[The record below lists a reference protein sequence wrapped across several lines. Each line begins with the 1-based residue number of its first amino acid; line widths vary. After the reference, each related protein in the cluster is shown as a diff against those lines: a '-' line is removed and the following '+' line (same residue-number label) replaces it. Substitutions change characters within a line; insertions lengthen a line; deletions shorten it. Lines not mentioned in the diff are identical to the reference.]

1 MLRDG
6 VKIRKR
12 SSVNRLSD
20 SEFLEQ
26 LKASEKKRC
35 RLIIRRRRIAIWAS
49 RFVIASSFL
58 LFWELGAGVL
68 FNKNFTSAP
77 SEIGR
82 VLFQFVVTGSIT
94 EHLFTTLIEIAA
106 GYSIGVAAG
115 ISIASLFSFSSRFYA
130 IMFPFIQAFYGIPK
144 VALAPILVMWF
155 GLGIAPKIMISAVM
169 SFFVVF
175 VNTSMGLHSAKIEL
189 LNVARVMGASF
200 PQLVRKILIPVALPY
215 TVTAMRVATAGAI
228 LGAVLGEFVAAQKGI
243 GVVIS
248 RGSTQ
253 LAAGVVLA
261 GVLILTL
268 LTLAMNGLLIPL
280 EKWLRRRQPPQ

>member
-1 MLRDG
+1 
-6 VKIRKR
+6 
-12 SSVNRLSD
+12 VNHLND
-20 SEFLEQ
+20 AEFLEQ
-26 LKASEKKRC
+26 LKTSEKSRH
-35 RLIIRRRRIAIWAS
+35 LFVIRRRRIAIWVF
-49 RFVIASSFL
+49 RIVILASFL

-68 FNKNFTSAP
+68 FNKNFSSSP

-82 VLFQFVVTGSIT
+82 VLFQFAVTGSIK
-94 EHLFTTLIEIAA
+94 EHLLATLIEIAA

-115 ISIASLFSFSSRFYA
+115 VSIASLFSFSSRFYT

-169 SFFVVF
+169 TFFVVF
-175 VNTSMGLHSAKIEL
+175 VNTSMGLHSAKAEL

-228 LGAVLGEFVAAQKGI
+228 LGAILGEFVAAQKGI

-248 RGSTQ
+248 HGSSQ
-253 LAAGVVLA
+253 LAAGVVFA
-261 GVLILTL
+261 GVFILTL
-268 LTLAMNGLLIPL
+268 LTLTLNGLLIPL
-280 EKWLRRRQPPQ
+280 EKWLQRRQPPQ

>member
-1 MLRDG
+1 
-6 VKIRKR
+6 
-12 SSVNRLSD
+12 VNRLSD
-20 SEFLEQ
+20 AVFLEQ
-26 LKASEKKRC
+26 LKASEKSRH
-35 RLIIRRRRIAIWAS
+35 LFVIRRRRIAIWLS
-49 RFVIASSFL
+49 RIVIAASFL
-58 LFWELGAGVL
+58 LFWELGAGVF
-68 FNKNFTSAP
+68 FNKNFTSSP

-82 VLFQFVVTGSIT
+82 ILFQFVVTGSIK
-94 EHLFTTLIEIAA
+94 EHLFATLIEIAA

-115 ISIASLFSFSSRFYA
+115 VFIASLFSFSSRFYGT
-130 IMFPFIQAFYGIPK
+130 MFPFIQAFYGIPK

-155 GLGIAPKIMISAVM
+155 GLGIGPKIMISAVM

-215 TVTAMRVATAGAI
+215 TLTAMRVATAGAI
-228 LGAVLGEFVAAQKGI
+228 LGAILGEFVAAQKGI

-268 LTLAMNGLLIPL
+268 LTLGLNGLLIPL
-280 EKWLRRRQPPQ
+280 EKWLQKRRPPQ

>member
-1 MLRDG
+1 
-6 VKIRKR
+6 
-12 SSVNRLSD
+12 VNRLND
-20 SEFLEQ
+20 AEFLVQ
-26 LKASEKKRC
+26 LKAAEKSRH
-35 RLIIRRRRIAIWAS
+35 LFVIRRRRIAIWLS
-49 RFVIASSFL
+49 RLGIVASFL

-68 FNKNFTSAP
+68 FNKNFSSSP
-77 SEIGR
+77 SEIGQ
-82 VLFQFVVTGSIT
+82 VLYEFVVTGSIN
-94 EHLFTTLIEIAA
+94 EHLFATLIEIAA

-115 ISIASLFSFSSRFYA
+115 IIIASLFCFSSRFYR
-130 IMFPFIQAFYGIPK
+130 IVFPFIQAFYGIPK

-169 SFFVVF
+169 TFFVVF
-175 VNTSMGLHSAKIEL
+175 VNTSMGLHSAKAEL

-253 LAAGVVLA
+253 LASDVVLA

-268 LTLAMNGLLIPL
+268 LTLALNGLLIPL
-280 EKWLRRRQPPQ
+280 EKWLQKRQPPQ